1 MSSATHKAV
10 YSAVP
15 RRRFQ
20 GGLGSIWYPALNVHR
35 KVYGKNPGLAVC
47 LNHKMALSAGNGIFA
62 GLFQDTRMQNKF
74 FGSFLIQE

>member
-10 YSAVP
+10 LLTKFL
-15 RRRFQ
+15 RWRFQ

-62 GLFQDTRMQNKF
+62 GLFQDTECKIN
-74 FGSFLIQE
+74 SLEVS

>member
-10 YSAVP
+10 LLTKFL
-15 RRRFQ
+15 RWRFQ

-47 LNHKMALSAGNGIFA
+47 LNHKWPLVQAMASLLVS
-62 GLFQDTRMQNKF
+62 TRTQNAK
-74 FGSFLIQE
+74 

>member
-10 YSAVP
+10 LLTKFL
-15 RRRFQ
+15 RWRFQ

-47 LNHKMALSAGNGIFA
+47 LNHKWP
-62 GLFQDTRMQNKF
+62 
-74 FGSFLIQE
+74 